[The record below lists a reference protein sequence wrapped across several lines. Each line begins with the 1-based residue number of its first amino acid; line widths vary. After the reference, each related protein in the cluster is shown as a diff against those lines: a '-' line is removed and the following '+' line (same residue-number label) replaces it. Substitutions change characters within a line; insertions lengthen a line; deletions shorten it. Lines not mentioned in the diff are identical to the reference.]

1 LLMKYIIAL
10 LILIL
15 APSFVMKA
23 QEDSSIVKELQEV
36 SVTADRERETPTH
49 TAFIPTASDK
59 AHSANAF
66 DLISTM
72 RISGIKVNMQDK
84 RVSNNVGQ
92 AVVLCI
98 NGVEATAD
106 EVETMRSKNVI
117 SMELQRNPSGKYAGT
132 GGVLNFKTVQ
142 YDYGGNVY
150 LSAKETFCYNS
161 GTYMVA
167 ADYSRKKNRL
177 AVIYSNDWGAEK
189 GKQEVNNTYRFA
201 GGETLTRNSAFD
213 PQESKTI
220 ANAVNLRF
228 TTTGNKYRLSLLG
241 GFADTRIPYD
251 RNDRQ
256 TVYAGMVAGQYAANN
271 HSKSYGNNFRLNANY
286 TYWLPKDQI
295 IDATV
300 SATLG
305 KNNYHYRYEET
316 AQQDILSDARE
327 DNIAI
332 DGTLQYFKTYRS
344 GLTFSTTLT
353 HNFTGFNDTY
363 GGTVTDSQTLRNNI
377 STLLL
382 QFSKLIGKCYAYA
395 SAGVSNMNVR
405 LNNNS
410 DNYINPTAYYGAT
423 YTPHDKLSLTFSGYY
438 VHTLFDPT
446 NKNDL
451 AIPTSFFETTLG
463 NPFLKPTKVLSHTI
477 ETNCHFGKTS
487 LTATYMNYIYF
498 DHIVHRYDAD
508 ESRIYTSMVNSGNFY
523 GNMFTV
529 ELAQRLFN
537 DHLRISIMGIAEHN
551 ALKGG
556 IYRMHKNILRGKMN
570 ADYTVG
576 HWRMGVE
583 LATPYRALNIS
594 GPFYVKK
601 RMKTHFYA
609 AYDRG
614 VLRLEAGVSN
624 PFGKYWIETSH
635 ADYPCFDLQ
644 TKTFSVRQGRSFSLK
659 AVYNFS
665 YGKKTESKRPAI
677 ETIMNSAI
685 MRAK

>member
-1 LLMKYIIAL
+1 MKYIIAL

-23 QEDSSIVKELQEV
+23 QEDSTIVKELQEV

-49 TAFIPTASDK
+49 ASIIPTTSDK

-84 RVSNNVGQ
+84 LVINNVGQ
-92 AVVLCI
+92 AVVMCI

-106 EVETMRSKNVI
+106 EVETLRSKNVI

-161 GTYMVA
+161 GVYMAA
-167 ADYSRKKNRL
+167 ADYSQKKSRL
-177 AVIYSNDWGAEK
+177 SVIYSNDWGTEK

-201 GGETLTRNSAFD
+201 GGETLTRNSAID

-251 RNDRQ
+251 HNDRQ

-363 GGTVTDSQTLRNNI
+363 GGTVADSQTLRNNI

-382 QFSKLIGKCYAYA
+382 QFSKLIGKCYAYV

-405 LNNNS
+405 LNS
-410 DNYINPTAYYGAT
+410 R
-423 YTPHDKLSLTFSGYY
+423 S
-438 VHTLFDPT
+438 
-446 NKNDL
+446 L
-451 AIPTSFFETTLG
+451 AI
-463 NPFLKPTKVLSHTI
+463 V
-477 ETNCHFGKTS
+477 
-487 LTATYMNYIYF
+487 
-498 DHIVHRYDAD
+498 
-508 ESRIYTSMVNSGNFY
+508 
-523 GNMFTV
+523 
-529 ELAQRLFN
+529 
-537 DHLRISIMGIAEHN
+537 
-551 ALKGG
+551 
-556 IYRMHKNILRGKMN
+556 
-570 ADYTVG
+570 
-576 HWRMGVE
+576 
-583 LATPYRALNIS
+583 
-594 GPFYVKK
+594 
-601 RMKTHFYA
+601 
-609 AYDRG
+609 
-614 VLRLEAGVSN
+614 
-624 PFGKYWIETSH
+624 
-635 ADYPCFDLQ
+635 
-644 TKTFSVRQGRSFSLK
+644 
-659 AVYNFS
+659 
-665 YGKKTESKRPAI
+665 
-677 ETIMNSAI
+677 
-685 MRAK
+685 